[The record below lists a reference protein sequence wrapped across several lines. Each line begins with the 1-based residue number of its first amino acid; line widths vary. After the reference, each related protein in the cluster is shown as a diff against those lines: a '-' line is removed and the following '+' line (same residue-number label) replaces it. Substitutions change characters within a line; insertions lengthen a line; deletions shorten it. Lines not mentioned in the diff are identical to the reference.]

1 MKYVISF
8 EQNPE
13 TSESAFALWDNKY
26 DVGYDWFDFDE
37 MVDGVSMFDNMD
49 DAIDYAR
56 EVLPEVFF
64 DKLYIISVNEDE
76 ETKCVWT
83 IERED

>member
-1 MKYVISF
+1 MKYVVSF

-13 TSESAFALWDNKY
+13 TYEGVFALWDNKY

-37 MVDGVSMFDNMD
+37 MVDGVSMFDDMD
-49 DAIDYAR
+49 AAISYAR

-64 DKLYIISVNEDE
+64 DKLYIIAVNEDE
-76 ETKCVWT
+76 ETECVQT
-83 IERED
+83 IESEV